1 MASPSVLQF
10 LGDDIRDVQEEPNRS
25 SHAAAAAAFKQF
37 QVESDEQLSRNSSAH
52 ATTQLFPT

>member
-25 SHAAAAAAFKQF
+25 SHAAAAFKQF
-37 QVESDEQLSRNSSAH
+37 QVESDEQLS
-52 ATTQLFPT
+52 

>member
-25 SHAAAAAAFKQF
+25 SHAAAAFKQF

>member
-25 SHAAAAAAFKQF
+25 SHAAAAVAFKQF
-37 QVESDEQLSRNSSAH
+37 QVESDEQLS
-52 ATTQLFPT
+52 